1 MVCSVCVVCVVH
13 HDGPAVVS
21 PVRLDATA
29 LGAFVDDLPWLQ
41 LQAVHV
47 LLGGVAFGN
56 SPLEEEPGTDGAD

>member
-1 MVCSVCVVCVVH
+1 M
-13 HDGPAVVS
+13 S
-21 PVRLDATA
+21 PLRLDAAA

-56 SPLEEEPGTDGAD
+56 CTLEEEPGTEGMELISNITTMIVI